1 MISWILASL
10 WNHMELGQTEHAHA
24 LTGIAL
30 AAVDQWMISGRLD
43 FGYLWTHLE
52 EPPWNVIERGPRS
65 SHVRPYSRLAPA
77 AWVATTVAY
86 LRDMDA
92 LRERMGP
99 PPAKATTKATPPTDP
114 PGPGAG
120 DPPKAP
126 GGRRRGGKAG
136 GAPGA
141 PA

>member
-10 WNHMELGQTEHAHA
+10 WNHLELGQVDRAHA

-52 EPPWNVIERGPRS
+52 EPPWNVIERGARTS
-65 SHVRPYSRLAPA
+65 QVRPYSRLAPA
-77 AWVATTVAY
+77 TWVATTVAY

-92 LRERMGP
+92 LRERMGTQGAKAGAKAP
-99 PPAKATTKATPPTDP
+99 PPADP
-114 PGPGAG
+114 AGAGAG
-120 DPPKAP
+120 DNPKAP
-126 GGRRRGGKAG
+126 PNRRR
-136 GAPGA
+136 
-141 PA
+141 

>member
-10 WNHMELGQTEHAHA
+10 WNHLELGQVDRAHA

-52 EPPWNVIERGPRS
+52 EPPWNVIERGARTS
-65 SHVRPYSRLAPA
+65 QVRPYSRLAPA
-77 AWVATTVAY
+77 TWVATTVAY

-99 PPAKATTKATPPTDP
+99 RGVRPYPPPAPQGDA
-114 PGPGAG
+114 GAG
-120 DPPKAP
+120 AGPP
-126 GGRRRGGKAG
+126 
-136 GAPGA
+136 
-141 PA
+141 